1 MSLIKN
7 RTARLPLIF
16 ITRMMSLYAQI
27 QKLKHENLALKAENV
42 ALKKVAGVKVAGPLG
57 LIQGIGDKLV
67 AKQNSSNVWH
77 GSALESINELKPDY
91 AGKVGEH
98 FMQQLCLTGSV
109 QCIYDEDKNSK
120 DGTYDIKINDKKAEI
135 KTARLGVHG
144 AFQHETLKKDGYDY
158 LIFVDI
164 TPQHF
169 YVTILPRFDMTA
181 RHPLI
186 GRTPHPR
193 KGTTDVFKFD
203 FGESNILRCIAE
215 GASMKVDVNTPMD
228 AVVAFVTEKCV

>member
-1 MSLIKN
+1 M
-7 RTARLPLIF
+7 
-16 ITRMMSLYAQI
+16 
-27 QKLKHENLALKAENV
+27 
-42 ALKKVAGVKVAGPLG
+42 G
-57 LIQGIGDKLV
+57 
-67 AKQNSSNVWH
+67 
-77 GSALESINELKPDY
+77 
-91 AGKVGEH
+91 
-98 FMQQLCLTGSV
+98 GSV
-109 QCIYDEDKNSK
+109 QCVYDEDKNSK

-164 TPQHF
+164 TPEHF
-169 YVTILPRFDMTA
+169 YLTILPRFDMMT

-203 FGESNILRCIAE
+203 FGESNIQRCITA
-215 GASMKVDVNTPMD
+215 GVSMKVDVNTPID
-228 AVVAFVTEKCV
+228 DVVTFVTGKCV